1 MSSIKTAVSAGA
13 LFAAAAQFGFAAKA
27 IFIKLAYAA
36 HPGLDAVTL
45 LALRMIFSLPFF
57 LLMAWWARRGSVGA
71 TLVPLTRSD
80 WGYVLLLAFIGY
92 YLSSFLDFWGLQYI
106 SAGLERLIL
115 FTNPT
120 IVVVISA
127 LFMARPIT
135 RRVAIALLVSYVGL
149 GLAYW
154 HDLVLTND
162 TAALFMGAGLVFLA
176 AICYAIYMVVGTGL
190 TRRIGSMRFTAYM
203 MLVAT
208 VFVLAQFAIMRPW
221 SALDLPMKLYAYGVG
236 LAVFSTAVPVWMM
249 AEALKRIGASD
260 ASMIGSVGPVL
271 TIFLGAAF
279 LGEQMSALQLVGAAL
294 VLGGV
299 AMISLG
305 RSSVTPPT
313 R

>member
-57 LLMAWWARRGSVGA
+57 LLMAWWARRGSLGA